1 MPESVIEQ
9 SSEYRM
15 LQTKFSLV
23 VNDNIKLKQALD
35 ESKNLLEMSRVTF
48 QRHIEQM
55 ESEELAQQKRLCN
68 EMMEL
73 KEQLIQVIKNL

>member
-1 MPESVIEQ
+1 
-9 SSEYRM
+9 M
-15 LQTKFSLV
+15 LQTKYSLV

-35 ESKNLLEMSRVTF
+35 ESKNLLEMSRLTF

-55 ESEELAQQKRLCN
+55 ESDELNNQKRLCN

-73 KEQLIQVIKNL
+73 KEKLISVS